1 MDGKASKTLIGA
13 FVVGAAMLITMALL
27 VFGSGKFMTKTQQFV
42 LFFKGPVKGLN
53 VGAPV
58 LFGGVQ
64 IGSVKRISI
73 EVDAKTLV
81 FYVPV
86 IIEIQ
91 SQKIKLTKGKLLS
104 IQKAMPML
112 IKKGLRAQ
120 LSMGSLITGDLTIE
134 LNYHPNTPVKLVGL
148 EKAYPEI
155 PTIPSTFQRIS
166 DTLKGLPIEE
176 TLEKFMSA
184 VSALEKIL
192 ESPDIPKIL
201 HSMDLALADMRQLIH
216 KVDTRVDPLTADM
229 QKTLAAYQQ
238 VATTINDEV
247 KPLADDARYTIKNG
261 QELVGTVNGKVEQL
275 SAKLEAALKASHE
288 AMTQAELT
296 LQTVERRLGKD
307 SPLQNNLDDTLKE
320 VSEMAR
326 SIRSL
331 ADYLSRH
338 PEALIRG
345 KK

>member
-13 FVVGAAMLITMALL
+13 FVVGAAMLITVGLL

-73 EVDAKTLV
+73 EADAKTLV

-91 SQKIKLTKGKLLS
+91 PQKIKLIKGKLLPLE
-104 IQKAMPML
+104 KAMPML

-120 LSMGSLITGDLTIE
+120 LTMGSLITGDLTIE
-134 LNYHPNTPVKLVGL
+134 LNYHPDTPVKLVGL
-148 EKAYPEI
+148 DKAHPEI
-155 PTIPSTFQRIS
+155 PTIPSTFQRLS

-176 TLEKFMSA
+176 TLKKFMSA
-184 VSALEKIL
+184 VSALEKLL
-192 ESPDIPKIL
+192 ESPDIPKML
-201 HSMDLALADMRQLIH
+201 RSMDLVLADMRQLVH
-216 KVDTRVDPLTADM
+216 KVDAKVDPLAADI
-229 QKTLAAYQQ
+229 KNTLAAYEK
-238 VATTINDEV
+238 VAATVNAEV
-247 KPLADDARYTIKNG
+247 KPLADNAQGTIQNARK
-261 QELVGTVNGKVEQL
+261 LVGAMNGKVE
-275 SAKLEAALKASHE
+275 KLGPNIESALKASHE
-288 AMTQAELT
+288 AMRQAELT